1 MTVVDVH
8 ASKDYTV
15 FIDELSLDDIGGLA
29 RRVSGGDAALIVSD
43 DNVAPRYLA
52 RTRASLETAGY
63 PVSTFVFPAGEK
75 SKTLSTFAR
84 AIDACAEAGLTRS
97 SVVIALGGGVTGDI
111 AGFVAASYMR
121 GCRCIQVPT
130 SLLACVDSSVGGKV
144 GVDIPAGKNLV
155 GVFFQPDAV
164 LIDTSLLSTL
174 DPVFFADG
182 CAEIIK
188 YGAIRDAALFE
199 ELASPLMPGDARLPD
214 IIARCVALKRD
225 IVEADERERGL
236 RKLLNF
242 GHTVGHAIES
252 LTDFQVHH
260 GFAVATGMAVVT
272 RAAARSGLCA
282 LDTLERIERIVQAY
296 GFDIETPLSPRTLA
310 EAMRADKKRTGDAIG
325 FIVVDVIGA
334 AAIREVPMNGIE
346 AFLEG
351 SCASIHPSSL
361 TSKERSC
368 HRA

>member
-155 GVFFQPDAV
+155 GAFFQPDAV

-174 DPVFFADG
+174 DPVFFTDG

-199 ELASPLMPGDARLPD
+199 ELTSPLTPGDARLPD

-225 IVEADERERGL
+225 VVEADERERGL

-282 LDTLERIERIVQAY
+282 LDTLERIERIEQAY
-296 GFDIETPLSPRTLA
+296 GFDIETPLSPRALA

-325 FIVVDVIGA
+325 FIVVDAIGT

-351 SCASIHPSSL
+351 SCASIHQTFL